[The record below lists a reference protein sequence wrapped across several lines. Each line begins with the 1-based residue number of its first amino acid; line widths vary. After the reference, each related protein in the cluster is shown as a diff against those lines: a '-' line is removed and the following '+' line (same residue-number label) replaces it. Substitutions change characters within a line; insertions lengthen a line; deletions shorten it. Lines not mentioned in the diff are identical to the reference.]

1 LRDIA
6 IGHNRET
13 HYKRINSMDWTAR
26 GPQRGENPV
35 NRAYQ
40 RGRRD
45 PWHCDEAFNL
55 RREHTRWGLGARK
68 GANGDTV
75 AASRVLTAVEDL
87 SRSDRGS

>member
-1 LRDIA
+1 
-6 IGHNRET
+6 
-13 HYKRINSMDWTAR
+13 MDWTAR
-26 GPQRGENPV
+26 GPQRNENPV